1 MHLLLLQDAIQLLIS
16 TAKAL
21 LIANIIVVVFLVFD
35 LCFRIKE
42 WNEKYRLFNKI
53 VNAAKKA
60 TKRVKEKI
68 EGFKLN
74 EIFNRKK
81 EIEIPE
87 ELFGNSEQV
96 EEEE

>member
-1 MHLLLLQDAIQLLIS
+1 MHLFLLQDVIESLVA

-60 TKRVKEKI
+60 TKKIKEKI
-68 EGFKLN
+68 KGFKLN
-74 EIFNRKK
+74 EIFNCKK
-81 EIEIPE
+81 EIEIPNE
-87 ELFGNSEQV
+87 VFEISEQV
-96 EEEE
+96 EE